1 VALLYRPGSDWI
13 PLLPSLEATAR
24 GLGLRTH
31 RAEWGERHTL
41 DFVLDDAVAVGARA
55 VLTLG
60 DGILHFNR
68 HHLFALAAER
78 KLPAMYDFPMFP
90 AADDLGLMAYY
101 ADVASLFRR
110 TAEQVDQILK
120 GRKPGDIPVTEP
132 QQFRFMVN
140 VRAAQ
145 ALGLTLPDSLVRQAD
160 NVLK

>member
-1 VALLYRPGSDWI
+1 VRA
-13 PLLPSLEATAR
+13 
-24 GLGLRTH
+24 RTH
-31 RAEWGERHTL
+31 RAEWGESHTL
-41 DFVLDDAVAVGARA
+41 DFVLNNAVAAGARA

-60 DGILHFNR
+60 DGTLHFKR
-68 HHLFALAAER
+68 HYLFALVAER

-90 AADDLGLMAYY
+90 SADELGLMAYY

-110 TAEQVDQILK
+110 TAEQVDEILK

-145 ALGLTLPDSLVRQAD
+145 ALGLTLPDSLVQKAD
-160 NVLK
+160 SVLR